1 MRTNIMQA
9 KRKSIEEI
17 KAMASARRAFT
28 AYQFKQEA
36 SRVFIV
42 GKDCH
47 VDDPGITKAET
58 ILILTIIA
66 MSAVIIYV
74 LNSGVLK

>member
-17 KAMASARRAFT
+17 KSMASARRAFT

-36 SRVFIV
+36 SQMFSI
-42 GKDCH
+42 GNDCH
-47 VDDPGITKAET
+47 VRSSPEISKAET
-58 ILILTIIA
+58 ILIL
-66 MSAVIIYV
+66 VIIIVSLTIGVV
-74 LNSGVLK
+74 L